1 LLSKFV
7 DGGVADGEDRDPVDA
22 VDAAM
27 ATAVIDRAIEVFGGM
42 GVSDDTP
49 LAYFYA
55 WARSLCIVD
64 GPDAVPRRSREASG

>member
-1 LLSKFV
+1 MLGKFI
-7 DGGVADGEDRDPVDA
+7 DGGVADAEDRDPVNA

-42 GVSDDTP
+42 GVSNDTP

-55 WARSLCIVD
+55 
-64 GPDAVPRRSREASG
+64 